1 MMTTTND
8 LSAIPDDDHLV
19 WVQDP
24 VQLALEASSESRKDT
39 WEMPAINPCVEL
51 GRRILLAQLQFS
63 DWVLRRVECVRFER
77 DRSVS
82 RTISVELVVRADAPV
97 FLTANG
103 RRVYLVP
110 LSTMRR
116 RTLVNFRIK
125 DEEDTR
131 LPMLGLRLTQQLD
144 ASMLT
149 AAAATASPGIEN
161 HEKVKEFIAK
171 VAAGTADVVD
181 EQIESF
187 SRPRSAHLKLL
198 AQNALF
204 SEFVHRLHRNFS
216 LYVCLDVAQ
225 GRHRILNLSFD
236 EPTYWQLQK
245 STLRRGGKG
254 ELIYEPGEKV
264 FAPTRFWWYMT
275 SKLGLRPTRFRFQ
288 IPAAENAAS
297 YHFEAMAP
305 PGVRIVKASLLA
317 GRPHEPDRHVSADR
331 IVSHKPTVGLH
342 AVEIPNNSLCR
353 VQLDLRVPVRGWLTQ
368 LVTSC
373 GLIFAVLAV
382 LVRYWPAAASPWNPD
397 QITNVIVIL
406 VAASAATA
414 TLVAQRDFPHGL
426 GAFMVTWLRAIG
438 VISLL
443 LPIVAAGYL
452 VHEVTKPSPE
462 AMRSIHRVM
471 IFLCLFAFILFL
483 IPSFALILSWYDD
496 RGRGERA
503 SPWDMTAPR
512 KSKKGSAVARQRSE
526 VLENYCDALKK
537 LKFDSP
543 AIAIQSAEGW
553 HDKYSWT
560 DDKQKAALCNLD
572 KLRVGQELPWRRAY
586 CSNLQTGCNMVKRC
600 PSWYSSALQ
609 AVERAAS
616 ECQ

>member
-1 MMTTTND
+1 MMTTTDD

-24 VQLALEASSESRKDT
+24 VELALQASSDSRRDT
-39 WEMPAINPCVEL
+39 WERPEIYPCVEL
-51 GRRILLAQLQFS
+51 GRRLLLAQLEFS

-82 RTISVELVVRADAPV
+82 RTISVEIVVRADAPV

-110 LSTMRR
+110 LSIMRR
-116 RTLVNFRIK
+116 RTLVNFNI
-125 DEEDTR
+125 EEGGTR

-149 AAAATASPGIEN
+149 AAAATASSTLAD
-161 HEKVKEFIAK
+161 HERVKKFIAK

-181 EQIESF
+181 DQIESF

-204 SEFVHRLHRNFS
+204 SEFLHRLHRNFS

-225 GRHRILNLSFD
+225 GRHRILNLSFE

-245 STLRRGGKG
+245 SKLTRGGKG

-264 FAPTRFWWYMT
+264 FAPVRFWWYMT

-353 VQLDLRVPVRGWLTQ
+353 VQLDLRVPSRGWLTQ

-373 GLIFAVLAV
+373 GLILAVLAALV
-382 LVRYWPAAASPWNPD
+382 LNWPSDLRWTEN

-414 TLVAQRDFPHGL
+414 TLVAQREFHGL

-443 LPIVAAGYL
+443 LPILAAGYL
-452 VHEVTKPSPE
+452 VYEITTPQLSPE
-462 AMRSIHRVM
+462 AERDIYRVM
-471 IFLCLFAFILFL
+471 WLLCLAALILFV
-483 IPSFALILSWYDD
+483 IPSCALVLSWYDD
-496 RGRGERA
+496 RVRSERA

-512 KSKKGSAVARQRSE
+512 KTKKGSAVARQRSE
-526 VLENYCDALKK
+526 VLENYCDAMKK

-543 AIAIQSAEGW
+543 AIALQSAEGW

-560 DDKQKAALCNLD
+560 DAKQEAAVCELD
-572 KLRVGQELPWRRAY
+572 KLRVRQDLLWRRAY
-586 CSNLQTGCNMVKRC
+586 CSSLRIGCSMVERC
-600 PSWYSSALQ
+600 PSRSANAAQ
-609 AVERAAS
+609 AVERGAS
-616 ECQ
+616 ESK

>member
-1 MMTTTND
+1 
-8 LSAIPDDDHLV
+8 
-19 WVQDP
+19 
-24 VQLALEASSESRKDT
+24 
-39 WEMPAINPCVEL
+39 VEL
-51 GRRILLAQLQFS
+51 GRRLLLAQLEFS

-82 RTISVELVVRADAPV
+82 RTISVEIVVRADAPV

-110 LSTMRR
+110 LSIMRR
-116 RTLVNFRIK
+116 RTLVNFKI
-125 DEEDTR
+125 EEGGTR

-149 AAAATASPGIEN
+149 AAAATASSALAD
-161 HEKVKEFIAK
+161 HERVKKFIAK

-181 EQIESF
+181 DQIESF
-187 SRPRSAHLKLL
+187 SRPRSAQLKLL

-204 SEFVHRLHRNFS
+204 SEFLHRLHRNFS

-225 GRHRILNLSFD
+225 GRHRILNLSFE
-236 EPTYWQLQK
+236 EPTYWQLQRSK
-245 STLRRGGKG
+245 LTRGGKG
-254 ELIYEPGEKV
+254 EIIYEPGEKV
-264 FAPTRFWWYMT
+264 FAPVRFWWYMT

-305 PGVRIVKASLLA
+305 AGVRIVKASLLA

-353 VQLDLRVPVRGWLTQ
+353 VQLDLRVPARGWLTQ

-373 GLIFAVLAV
+373 GLIFAVLLV
-382 LVRYWPAAASPWNPD
+382 LVRYSPADTSPWNAD

-438 VISLL
+438 VMSLL

-452 VHEVTKPSPE
+452 VYEVTQPSPE
-462 AMRSIHRVM
+462 AMQGIHRAM
-471 IFLCLFAFILFL
+471 LFLCLFALILFL
-483 IPSFALILSWYDD
+483 IPCLALILSLYDD
-496 RGRGERA
+496 RGRSERA

-512 KSKKGSAVARQRSE
+512 ESKKGSAVARQRSE
-526 VLENYCDALKK
+526 VLENYCDAMKK

-543 AIAIQSAEGW
+543 AIALQSAEGW

-560 DDKQKAALCNLD
+560 DAKQEAAVCELD
-572 KLRVGQELPWRRAY
+572 QLRVRQDLLWRREY
-586 CSNLQTGCNMVKRC
+586 CSSLRIGCSMVERC
-600 PSWYSSALQ
+600 PSRYSGAVQ
-609 AVERAAS
+609 AVERVAS
-616 ECQ
+616 GSK